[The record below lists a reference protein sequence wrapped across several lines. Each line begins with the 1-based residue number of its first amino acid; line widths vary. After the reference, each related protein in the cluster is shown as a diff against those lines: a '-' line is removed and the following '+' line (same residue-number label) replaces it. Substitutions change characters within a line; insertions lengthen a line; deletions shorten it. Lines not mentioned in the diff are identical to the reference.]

1 MTVSSASIT
10 SETNS
15 GSIPSMTMPSP
26 ERKNGSSIS
35 CTLLS
40 RARIPSRRA
49 ICESSTKVFR
59 SSPGSLSC
67 GRLITFLK
75 RLGIFFMFSIG
86 KPVKRQEI
94 VPQMMIRNA
103 AGLFKADKGAP
114 LMTIPTKIEIKP
126 MIRPTIVD
134 VSKTSP
140 LLFAQ
145 RARKITRR
153 GSLRPAALK

>member
-1 MTVSSASIT
+1 M
-10 SETNS
+10 
-15 GSIPSMTMPSP
+15 
-26 ERKNGSSIS
+26 
-35 CTLLS
+35 
-40 RARIPSRRA
+40 
-49 ICESSTKVFR
+49 
-59 SSPGSLSC
+59 
-67 GRLITFLK
+67 
-75 RLGIFFMFSIG
+75 FFMFSIG

-140 LLFAQ
+140 LLFS
-145 RARKITRR
+145 RKARKSK
-153 GSLRPAALK
+153 GAAPCALPLSK